1 MFLSL
6 RKVHHTLPR
15 RIRLPF
21 ARRLQARIG
30 QRITA

>member
-1 MFLSL
+1 M

-15 RIRLPF
+15 RIKVPF